1 MKRTIAAAVLYGL
14 LALPTFA
21 ASPTI
26 NAAEKAS
33 LQAAMFQ
40 HIDRQLVQGSFL
52 HVDFKG
58 GIVEKLS
65 PAKAHPMML
74 KMGNHY
80 VLCTSFRRADGKDV
94 NVDFY
99 AARSEGGYSIFHTVI
114 DNRGP
119 LMALIKAG
127 KVKPLK

>member
-1 MKRTIAAAVLYGL
+1 MKRTIAAAFLYGL

-40 HIDRQLVQGSFL
+40 HIDRQLIQGSFL

-58 GIVEKLS
+58 GVVEKLS

-74 KMGNHY
+74 KLGNHY
-80 VLCTSFRRADGKDV
+80 VLWTSFRCADGKDV

-99 AARSEGGYSIFHTVI
+99 AARSDGGYSIFHTVI

-127 KVKPLK
+127 KVKPIK

>member
-1 MKRTIAAAVLYGL
+1 MKCTIAAATIAVF
-14 LALPTFA
+14 LALPA
-21 ASPTI
+21 LGASPGF

-40 HIDRQLVQGSFL
+40 HIDRQLVGGAFL
-52 HVDFKG
+52 HVNFQRG
-58 GIVEKLS
+58 EVEQLT

-74 KMGNHY
+74 KMGTNY
-80 VLCTSFRRADGKDV
+80 VLSTTYRRTNGSEV

-99 AARSEGGYSIFHTVI
+99 AAKSENGYSIFHTVV

-127 KVKPLK
+127 KVRPVQ

>member
-1 MKRTIAAAVLYGL
+1 MKRTIAAAFVLGF
-14 LALPTFA
+14 LAFPALA

-26 NAAEKAS
+26 NAGEKAS

-52 HVDFKG
+52 HVDFKSG
-58 GIVEKLS
+58 VVEKLS

-99 AARSEGGYSIFHTVI
+99 AARREGGYSIFHTEI

-127 KVKPLK
+127 KVKPVK